1 MKKEYLKKN
10 IVIHAVMPPL
20 FEEETTQDSNDKR
33 KGPSGCSTM
42 YSGGSCENVIKA
54 FLLRNN
60 INYSKPAV
68 DDGLDLYVLEP
79 GLERAQI
86 KKIVYKNKLDK
97 PVSKSKGI
105 DVYRSVYDFRFQSCK
120 DRHNAR
126 TKENTDVFYH
136 VLNTCYRTLIFKV
149 PTKNLSTVA
158 NGLFPKMKNVILD
171 RSFRKGKSIKDVD
184 IRKCLVSAQYDPIVF
199 QTYPEFFTPQN
210 TIMNFMS

>member
-1 MKKEYLKKN
+1 MPKKDYLPKGTK
-10 IVIHAVMPPL
+10 IRAVMPPL
-20 FEEETTQDSNDKR
+20 LAEEKNQDSDYRN
-33 KGPSGCSTM
+33 SSTL

-79 GLERAQI
+79 GLEKAQI
-86 KKIVYKNKLDK
+86 KKVVYKYKLDK
-97 PVSKSKGI
+97 GVRDRSGKEI
-105 DVYRSVYDFRFQSCK
+105 YRSVYDFRFQSC
-120 DRHNAR
+120 RETYNAR

-210 TIMNFMS
+210 TIMNFVS

>member
-1 MKKEYLKKN
+1 MPKKDYLPKGTK
-10 IVIHAVMPPL
+10 IRAVMPPL
-20 FEEETTQDSNDKR
+20 LAEEKNQDSDYRN
-33 KGPSGCSTM
+33 SSTL

-79 GLERAQI
+79 GLEKAQI
-86 KKIVYKNKLDK
+86 KKVVYKYKLDK
-97 PVSKSKGI
+97 GVRDRSGKEI
-105 DVYRSVYDFRFQSCK
+105 YRSVYDFRFQSCK